1 MSSTKTIV
9 IGKKKKKKKNNKA
22 NIRDFLNDFIP
33 RFTEEDIPEE
43 DLLIDNS
50 FELKEYKPT
59 KNTET
64 ISESVSINSNII
76 PTIPL
81 PKSKSVEIPIEK
93 TIENPIGNTIEKT
106 IENPIGN
113 TIKKPL
119 LTSTKIKSEAESE
132 AESETES
139 KETVSQTLVTIPDNK
154 VSTRTIVKHT
164 TTNNHSHSIQSN
176 YSNSRQ
182 FEDIVYNYNKKKTI
196 YQPFDTVS
204 TQSSILD
211 IMSMSDIN
219 KEQLQKIKKNVS
231 VSKRKLYKP
240 SYNKV
245 LLKSNKLHTYPT
257 TSINTKTK
265 DNRKHNEYNEY
276 YNKYYGII
284 KNKESIYSNHKSEK
298 INNSIK
304 NIRNPNISTIRHILY
319 NHGVISKNDIHMPES
334 LLLDLYAMLSDKNCK
349 FNIKQFT

>member
-9 IGKKKKKKKNNKA
+9 IGKKNKKKNKKE

-33 RFTEEDIPEE
+33 RFTEEDIPEN

-64 ISESVSINSNII
+64 ISESVSTNSNII

-93 TIENPIGNTIEKT
+93 TIEKP

-132 AESETES
+132 TESETES

-334 LLLDLYAMLSDKNCK
+334 LLLDLYAMLSDQNCK